1 MGKSQKCKT
10 IFKHILKAILYVVF
24 VFIASFIIIFLSANA
39 LMNLKVI
46 NINVAAIITLSFTLI
61 STIII
66 SIFHYTK
73 KVKEKN
79 VIFKVPN
86 FVKYYIL
93 YIIVINLL
101 ISVKPSI
108 EINIEEARNL
118 LNIEFAL
125 FAILTALVVTWC
137 VITEKEVSKNKTKT
151 KPFGLDERISKI
163 LDDYKKNIAAKN
175 YFWDIIPF
183 GVSLLFISY
192 VTTNVLINKKIDILT
207 QTLLYY
213 NLQLLL
219 NSMIILVIDILTPTI
234 TKLFIQKQ
242 DLVNDKRY
250 KDEIFIG
257 IVEDKV
263 KDSIDEICASEPK
276 FKNLSKQDQEETK
289 TIILEKCEPEMNK
302 IIQDIT
308 DKTTKKED

>member
-1 MGKSQKCKT
+1 MEKRPKCKT
-10 IFKHILKAILYVVF
+10 IFKHILKAILYVIF
-24 VFIASFIIIFLSANA
+24 VFIVGFIIIFSSANA
-39 LMNLKVI
+39 LINLKVI
-46 NINVAAIITLSFTLI
+46 DINVAAIITLCFTLI

-66 SIFHYTK
+66 SIFHYTRK
-73 KVKEKN
+73 IKEKN

-86 FVKYYIL
+86 YVKYYIL

-137 VITEKEVSKNKTKT
+137 VITEKEISKNTTKT

-192 VTTNVLINKKIDILT
+192 VTTNVLINKKIDIIT

-219 NSMIILVIDILTPTI
+219 NSMIILVLDILTPTI
-234 TKLFIQKQ
+234 TKLFVQKQ
-242 DLVNDKRY
+242 DLVNNKRY
-250 KDEIFIG
+250 NNEI
-257 IVEDKV
+257 IVGMLEDKV
-263 KDSIDEICASEPK
+263 KHSIDEICASDPK
-276 FKNLSKQDQEETK
+276 FDNLSKQIQEEIKTK
-289 TIILEKCEPEMNK
+289 MLEKSELEIDK
-302 IIQDIT
+302 IIQEIN
-308 DKTTKKED
+308 DKTITKED